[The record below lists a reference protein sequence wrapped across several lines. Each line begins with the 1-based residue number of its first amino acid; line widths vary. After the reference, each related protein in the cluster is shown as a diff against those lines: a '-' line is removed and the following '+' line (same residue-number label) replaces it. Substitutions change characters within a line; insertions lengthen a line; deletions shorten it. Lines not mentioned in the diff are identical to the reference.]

1 MIALIVVILLIALI
15 LVRVPVAFAV
25 YAAGL
30 VGLVVV
36 GGVELAVNA
45 METSPFAAV
54 RKNSLSAIPLFILMA
69 QLMLTSGLMDT
80 VFDAARS
87 LVGRIPGGTAVA
99 SVGAG
104 TAFGAVSGS
113 STAAAATLAQTS
125 TRRMLKEGYSK
136 ETSTAVVAVVG
147 TLAAML
153 PPSIILVFYA
163 ITAEA
168 PVGDMLIA
176 GLVPGLLVAVSL
188 LVVLA
193 VGYLRKPENM
203 PKGNPSPVGEK
214 ISLILK
220 SSPMLAVFL
229 LVIGAIFLGVVT
241 PTESA
246 ALGVLASLVIVIACR
261 RWSMRGFG
269 VAVLETV
276 KTSAMIFAIIM
287 SAHVLGDFLTETQ
300 ITPTMVDAIENSGL
314 NSIVIIFLIALIYLV
329 LGFFMDQIAII
340 ALTVP
345 VTLPLVEALGYDP
358 VWFGVVVILLAETG
372 MVTPPMGIN
381 VFIVSRES
389 GVSPMT
395 VFRGAFPYV
404 VAMVLLAAVFILL
417 PEIVLWLPGLSGAG

>member
-1 MIALIVVILLIALI
+1 MTVLIVVILLIALI
-15 LVRVPVAFAV
+15 LLRIPVAFAV
-25 YAAGL
+25 FATGLLGL
-30 VGLVVV
+30 VMT
-36 GGVELAVNA
+36 GGIDSAVHA

-69 QLMLTSGLMDT
+69 QLMLMSGLMDK
-80 VFDAARS
+80 VFDAARA
-87 LVGRIPGGTAVA
+87 LVGRMPGGTAVA

-125 TRRMLKEGYSK
+125 TRRMLQEGYTK
-136 ETSTAVVAVVG
+136 ETSTALVAVVG

-163 ITAEA
+163 VTAEA

-176 GLVPGLLVAVSL
+176 GLLPGLLVAVSM
-188 LVVLA
+188 LVVIA
-193 VGYLRKPENM
+193 IGYFRKPDEM
-203 PKGNPSPVGEK
+203 PKGTRTSMKEK
-214 ISLILK
+214 TKLIVE
-220 SSPMLAVFL
+220 SSPMLLVFL
-229 LVIGAIFLGVVT
+229 CVVGAIFFGIVT

-246 ALGVLASLVIVIACR
+246 AVGVLASLVIVLAR
-261 RWSMRGFG
+261 KQWSNRGFG
-269 VAVLETV
+269 KAVLATV

-287 SAHVLGDFLTETQ
+287 SAHVLGDFLTETRV
-300 ITPTMVDAIENSGL
+300 TPTMVDAIEDSGL
-314 NSIVIIFLIALIYLV
+314 PALAVVFLIALIYLV

-345 VTLPLVEALGYDP
+345 VTLPLIEALGYDP

-372 MVTPPMGIN
+372 MVTPPMGLN

-389 GVSPMT
+389 GVPPIT
-395 VFRGAFPYV
+395 VFKGAFPYV
-404 VAMVLLAAVFILL
+404 IAMLVLTTIFILWPDL
-417 PEIVLWLPGLSGAG
+417 VLWLPSMAG